1 MTKTLTMA
9 TLFTLKRTARCTLVA
24 FVALAAL
31 PPHSRNRPARRPTR
45 RQHDNRAAIHPAV
58 SRGSI
63 TCRAP

>member
-31 PPHSRNRPARRPTR
+31 PPAPIPG
-45 RQHDNRAAIHPAV
+45 RATANA
-58 SRGSI
+58 
-63 TCRAP
+63 

>member
-31 PPHSRNRPARRPTR
+31 PPAFAQSAGAPPYAIRRVARR
-45 RQHDNRAAIHPAV
+45 
-58 SRGSI
+58 G
-63 TCRAP
+63 